1 MRSRTGSRP
10 AGNRAVLGCLP
21 ATAVPE
27 SRNPPN
33 LPNPND
39 VSPTT
44 SHDLRCPQ
52 CSAHTSP
59 GADWCTLCFA
69 DLRPKAFQEESAAP
83 SAVEALPEAEP
94 AVEPAT
100 RGNGKHAR
108 AVTTYDD
115 AVSPLDP
122 ATTYDDAAV
131 TAVSSRDPVETAKI
145 NARADEML
153 AMLKADIG
161 NPLGPMADRLATTH
175 SRIGAGFIGL
185 VGVTLLGW
193 LVMTVLGHL
202 L

>member
-1 MRSRTGSRP
+1 M
-10 AGNRAVLGCLP
+10 
-21 ATAVPE
+21 PE
-27 SRNPPN
+27 SRKPPN

-69 DLRPKAFQEESAAP
+69 DLRPKALQEAP
-83 SAVEALPEAEP
+83 AEPPAEPPAVEAVPEAELAVEAL
-94 AVEPAT
+94 T

-108 AVTTYDD
+108 A
-115 AVSPLDP
+115 

-131 TAVSSRDPVETAKI
+131 TAVAPRDPAETAKLE
-145 NARADEML
+145 ARADEML
-153 AMLKADIG
+153 AMLKADNG
-161 NPLGPMADRLATTH
+161 NPLGPLADRLTTTH
-175 SRIGAGFIGL
+175 SRIVAGLIGL
-185 VGVTLLGW
+185 VAVSLLGW

-202 L
+202 V

>member
-1 MRSRTGSRP
+1 LRP
-10 AGNRAVLGCLP
+10 AENRAVLGCLP

-69 DLRPKAFQEESAAP
+69 DLRPKVLQEESAAP
-83 SAVEALPEAEP
+83 PAVEAVPEAEP

-108 AVTTYDD
+108 AATTYDD
-115 AVSPLDP
+115 AAVTAAAPLDP

-131 TAVSSRDPVETAKI
+131 TAVSRRDPAETAKI

-161 NPLGPMADRLATTH
+161 TPLGPMADRLATTH

-202 L
+202 I

>member
-1 MRSRTGSRP
+1 
-10 AGNRAVLGCLP
+10 
-21 ATAVPE
+21 VPE

-69 DLRPKAFQEESAAP
+69 DLRPKALQEEPAAP
-83 SAVEALPEAEP
+83 PAVEAVPEAAP

-108 AVTTYDD
+108 AATSYDD
-115 AVSPLDP
+115 AAVTAAATLDP
-122 ATTYDDAAV
+122 AMTYDDAAV
-131 TAVSSRDPVETAKI
+131 TALSRRDPATTYDDEAVTAVSPRDPAETAKI

-153 AMLKADIG
+153 AMLKADMG

-185 VGVTLLGW
+185 VGVTLVGW